1 MLKQLRIKFVA
12 VVMLVSTIL
21 VTLLLGLLYYS
32 TASNLKA
39 DNINMMQSID
49 GFSAPNGFSPN
60 VFRPDDR
67 LHYFMLAKSQRGDL
81 LVIDNTGFDLTDT
94 TLLIELYNTASK
106 DSDGIGELKDYA
118 LRYFHFHT
126 PHMDG
131 YIFSDIS
138 EELTTLKNLRNNCI
152 MIGIISLFI
161 LGLITRFL
169 SGLMIRPVEQAWEQ
183 QKQFIGD
190 ASHELKTPLT
200 VIMTNV
206 EMLESPDYTDSQKQ
220 DLVKNISAM
229 TARMRSLVEGLLD
242 LARVDSGALK
252 NNFQSVNYSELVE
265 QSLLPFEPL
274 YFESGRML
282 DSEIAPNITITG
294 SAGHLSQ
301 VTDIL
306 LDNALKY
313 SHEGSTVR
321 LTLQQQGKYALLCVD
336 SPGDPISPEDLQ
348 NIFRRFYTV
357 DKARTGSSYGLGLSI
372 ADAIVREHSG
382 KIWAES
388 ANGHN
393 QFFVRLPL

>member
-1 MLKQLRIKFVA
+1 MLQQLRLKLVA
-12 VVMLVSTIL
+12 VIMLVST
-21 VTLLLGLLYYS
+21 LLLCILLSLVYQF
-32 TASNLKA
+32 TAMNLEA
-39 DNINMMQSID
+39 ENIRMMQSVND
-49 GFSAPNGFSPN
+49 SVGPGGFRPDASQ
-60 VFRPDDR
+60 PDDR
-67 LHYFMLAKSQRGDL
+67 LHYFVLSRNLHGDL
-81 LVIDNTGFDLTDT
+81 LVIGNTSFDLNDSE
-94 TLLIELYNTASK
+94 LLLELYNTAAA
-106 DSDGIGELKDYA
+106 DPDDAGELKQYS
-118 LRYFHFHT
+118 LRYCRL
-126 PHMDG
+126 MNAWG
-131 YIFSDIS
+131 IAYVFSDIS
-138 EELTTLKNLRNNCI
+138 DEIATLKTLRNGCILIELTAIILML
-152 MIGIISLFI
+152 IISI
-161 LGLITRFL
+161 LLVRWIV
-169 SGLMIRPVEQAWEQ
+169 RPVEQSWEQ

-220 DLVKNISAM
+220 ELVRNISSM

-252 NNFQSVNYSELVE
+252 NSFQSVDYSDLVE

-282 DSEIAPNITITG
+282 ESDITPNIELTG
-294 SAGHLSQ
+294 SPGHLSQ

-313 SHEGSTVR
+313 SYEGSTVR
-321 LTLQQQGKYALLCVD
+321 LTLHQQGKFALLCVN
-336 SPGDPISPEDLQ
+336 SLGDAISPEDLE

-357 DKARTGSSYGLGLSI
+357 DKARTGDSYGLGLSI
-372 ADAIVREHSG
+372 ADAIIREHNG

-393 QFFVRLPL
+393 QFFVRLPI

>member
-1 MLKQLRIKFVA
+1 MFQQLRIKFVA
-12 VVMLVSTIL
+12 IVMLVSAVL
-21 VTLLLGLLYYS
+21 VISLLGLLYYS
-32 TASNLKA
+32 TAAKLES
-39 DNINMMQSID
+39 DNIKMMQSVD
-49 GFSAPNGFSPN
+49 GFSSPNGFSPE
-60 VFRPDDR
+60 VYRPDNR
-67 LHYFMLAKSQRGDL
+67 LHYFILSKTKQGNL

-94 TLLIELYNTASK
+94 NLLIELYNTAAQ
-106 DSDGIGELKDYA
+106 DHDGIGEMKTYA
-118 LRYFHFHT
+118 LRYYAAFT
-126 PHMDG
+126 PHSTV

-138 EELTTLKNLRNNCI
+138 EEYAILKNLRNNCGF
-152 MIGIISLFI
+152 IGIISMCI
-161 LGLITRFL
+161 LGLITGIL
-169 SGLMIRPVEQAWEQ
+169 SRMIIRPVEQAWEQ
-183 QKQFIGD
+183 QKQFISD

-200 VIMTNV
+200 VIMTNT

-220 DLVKNISAM
+220 ELVRNISSM
-229 TARMRSLVEGLLD
+229 TARMRALVEGLLD
-242 LARVDSGALK
+242 LARADSGAVK
-252 NNFQSVNYSELVE
+252 SSFQAVDYSDLVE

-274 YFESGRML
+274 YFESGRL
-282 DSEIAPNITITG
+282 LESEIAPNIKLTG

-336 SPGDPISPEDLQ
+336 SPGDPISPEDLK

-372 ADAIVREHSG
+372 ADAIIREHNG

-388 ANGHN
+388 INGHN
-393 QFFVRLPL
+393 RFYIRIPI